1 MRHVNLRKQ
10 HIRRDLA
17 PRHPRERRKREQHHN
32 HANEVRGR
40 KPRHP
45 PRVVALTETA
55 ARQQE
60 RRKRE
65 EHGHEVVEAF
75 QHRGSCGGLER
86 HVRGHDAVGGH
97 GAQAVELGQNGG
109 SVHDG
114 ASLAT
119 R

>member
-17 PRHPRERRKREQHHN
+17 RRHPRERRQREQHHN
-32 HANEVRGR
+32 HAHKIRGC
-40 KPRHP
+40 KARHP
-45 PRVVALTETA
+45 PPVVALTETA
-55 ARQQE
+55 ARQEE
-60 RRKRE
+60 RRKRKE
-65 EHGHEVVEAF
+65 DGHEVVEAL
-75 QHRGSCGGLER
+75 QHRGAGGGLEGD
-86 HVRGHDAVGGH
+86 VRGHDAVGGH